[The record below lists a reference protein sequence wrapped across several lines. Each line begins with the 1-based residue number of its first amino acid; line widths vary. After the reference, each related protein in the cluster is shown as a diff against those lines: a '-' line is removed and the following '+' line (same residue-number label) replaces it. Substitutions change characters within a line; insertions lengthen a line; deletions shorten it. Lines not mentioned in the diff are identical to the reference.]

1 MTYYVGLGVRE
12 CVTWICLAE
21 ISAQTW
27 DFWILPGTQDV
38 SEGLT
43 LSRFWEW
50 MVRWSHR
57 RRAPG
62 RTRTA
67 TQWNEILP
75 W

>member
-1 MTYYVGLGVRE
+1 MTYYVGPGVRE

-27 DFWILPGTQDV
+27 DFWILPGNQDV

-43 LSRFWEW
+43 RPGSGNGWCAGLTD
-50 MVRWSHR
+50 
-57 RRAPG
+57 AGPG

-67 TQWNEILP
+67 AQWNEILP